1 MNNRLIYHLD
11 SYSRR
16 GETLRMEI
24 LSASNTYFTYSYVI
38 DTFYFYTATE
48 LCAYL
53 KRTMDTFNPS
63 FIFTV
68 TEDVANHR
76 ISIQINAGSI
86 SGNENR
92 FRLFLGNS
100 PTFAN
105 IIGHEASNQNTHIRT
120 LVSTKPYNLTAQL
133 SFTTND
139 LKTLV
144 NLTSVRLDY
153 LYVET
158 ASIFNVSDNNNRLSF
173 QVKRLSAPTV
183 EVSYT
188 VYIPSAR
195 YTPSEFATAVS
206 AAMNA
211 ATGNADFACS
221 YSTSTR
227 RLTFSLTGGTTV
239 STYRILWYK
248 SHASLTRMCG
258 FNRDSL
264 VTYQSGSNVGSMAA
278 DFEYPKNVYVQI
290 DNINYIQPIL
300 NNRAM
305 FMVSLG
311 RPVYDTVINTNSS
324 ITELAVRLY
333 DDYNMPLPIQ
343 ISWGCIF
350 SFNI

>member
-1 MNNRLIYHLD
+1 MSRLIYNLD

-24 LSASNTYFTYSYVI
+24 LSASNIYFTYNYVI
-38 DTFYFYTATE
+38 DTFYFYTVAE

-53 KRTMDTFNPS
+53 KRILDSFNPS

-68 TEDVANHR
+68 TEDAPNHKLV
-76 ISIQINAGSI
+76 IQINAGNI

-105 IIGHEASNQNTHIRT
+105 IIGHETSNQNTHIRT

-133 SFTTND
+133 SFATND
-139 LKTLV
+139 LRTLV

-158 ASIFNVSDNNNRLSF
+158 SSIFNVSDNNNRLSF
-173 QVKRLSAPTV
+173 QVKKTSAPTV

-188 VYIPSAR
+188 IYLPSAR
-195 YTPSEFATAVS
+195 YTPSEFATAVET
-206 AAMNA
+206 AMNA
-211 ATGNADFACS
+211 ATTNADFACS
-221 YSTSTR
+221 YSTTTR
-227 RLTFSLTGGTTV
+227 RLTFSLTGGTSV

-258 FNRDSL
+258 FNRDTAVS
-264 VTYQSGSNVGSMAA
+264 YRSGSDVGSMAV
-278 DFEYPKNVYVQI
+278 DFEYPKNVFVQI
-290 DNINYIQPIL
+290 DNINYQQPIL

-305 FMVSLG
+305 FMISLS
-311 RPVYDTVINTNSS
+311 RPVYDSVIYTNSS

-333 DDYNMPLPIQ
+333 DDYSMPLPIQ
-343 ISWGCIF
+343 VNWGCVF
-350 SFNI
+350 SFNV